1 MRCLRTITSGSALWL
16 DLCLTEFPQES
27 CHAVNCDQHPAIVDF
42 KLSMEQPA
50 TLAILLSVS
59 GPCCRRPFYG
69 IRCPPGQTPSDVR
82 EQLNSQGIDSQVS
95 PYLPRHFI
103 RVQEGLQQVL
113 KTKVLGAQSQVQTAV
128 AWEAFV

>member
-1 MRCLRTITSGSALWL
+1 MPSTAAQS
-16 DLCLTEFPQES
+16 
-27 CHAVNCDQHPAIVDF
+27 PAIADP
-42 KLSMEQPA
+42 KLSMEHPTA
-50 TLAILLSVS
+50 LAILLSVS

-69 IRCPPGQTPSDVR
+69 IRCPPGQDPTIVR

-103 RVQEGLQQVL
+103 RVREGLQQVL
-113 KTKVLGAQSQVQTAV
+113 KTNVLRAQSQVQTEA